1 MNYKI
6 ISPEFCLNFV
16 LWFQVVA
23 AIIGTIYYYKY
34 KQTNFLK
41 YFIFL
46 LYYMAVNEFAALYY
60 SRNIKIQNSVFFNI
74 AQIFEFS
81 FFLILYQ
88 KTLVKSIYKK
98 ILVVFLVLYY
108 LSIVFFC
115 VVDNFIEDFFG
126 ISYIIGSF
134 FTSIGII
141 FYLAEILNSDRV
153 FHLFRSLL
161 FWISIGMLMY
171 YVPSIPFWIV
181 RRYFESSSIIPSI
194 FYLNYFL
201 VFLYNLLF
209 IIGFIWSQKIQK
221 D

>member
-1 MNYKI
+1 MNLKLL
-6 ISPEFCLNFV
+6 SPEFCLEFM
-16 LWFQVVA
+16 LWFQLVTALV
-23 AIIGTIYYYKY
+23 GTYYFYKY
-34 KQTNFLK
+34 KNNSVLK
-41 YFIFL
+41 YFLVLI
-46 LYYMAVNEFAALYY
+46 YYMAINEFAARYY
-60 SRNIKIQNSVFFNI
+60 SLNFNFHNSFFFNI

-81 FFLILYQ
+81 FFLVLYQ
-88 KTLVKSIYKK
+88 KTLTKNIYKK
-98 ILVVFLVLYY
+98 ILFVFLVLYY
-108 LSIVFFC
+108 LSILFFC

-126 ISYIIGSF
+126 ISYVIGSF

-181 RRYFESSSIIPSI
+181 RKYFESSSIIPSI

-201 VFLYNLLF
+201 VFF
-209 IIGFIWSQKIQK
+209 V
-221 D
+221 